1 MPLSQTLERRAD
13 LAAASIVPFPI
24 RPPPLDSTFGAIL
37 IGTFAGLILLGVIL
51 HQAYYYTRTFPGDS
65 LWLKSLVALTV
76 SIEIF
81 SSGINMHMCYYYL
94 VTNYFHPETLVRGVW
109 SMDIFSFIGGITP
122 IVTQRN
128 DYCEDHC
135 FYLLPSTFALAVV
148 ANLFLTTSL
157 IHALRHKRT
166 SFKSTNVMLDV
177 LILYSLQTGLLNGM
191 FDLVTTI
198 LAFAFPQKIIYALSG
213 IPACKIYGITLLVI
227 LHSRRTIR
235 EKGVSTAVQ
244 NFTASDV
251 VFGVDV
257 LPPQETLPVARGD
270 TRPPSQISRMH
281 TRHWLQYGSVMGDGP
296 NAMELKAYGSSP
308 LPVRGIQA

>member
-1 MPLSQTLERRAD
+1 
-13 LAAASIVPFPI
+13 
-24 RPPPLDSTFGAIL
+24 
-37 IGTFAGLILLGVIL
+37 
-51 HQAYYYTRTFPGDS
+51 
-65 LWLKSLVALTV
+65 
-76 SIEIF
+76 
-81 SSGINMHMCYYYL
+81 MCYYYL

-122 IVTQRN
+122 IVTQ
-128 DYCEDHC
+128 
-135 FYLLPSTFALAVV
+135 S
-148 ANLFLTTSL
+148 
-157 IHALRHKRT
+157 
-166 SFKSTNVMLDV
+166 
-177 LILYSLQTGLLNGM
+177 M

-213 IPACKIYGITLLVI
+213 IPACKIYGITLLVT

-296 NAMELKAYGSSP
+296 DAMELKAYGSSP